1 MNAKVLFNAGYIEY
15 DVPKVEP
22 YANRYFQKKIS
33 DKKGIKY
40 YIDVYE
46 YELYD
51 RNNYEFLIRTQ
62 KNNYWIKIHMYA
74 IENMSLDEIENE
86 FESIWEKT
94 YFNYYK

>member
-40 YIDVYE
+40 Y
-46 YELYD
+46 
-51 RNNYEFLIRTQ
+51 EF
-62 KNNYWIKIHMYA
+62 
-74 IENMSLDEIENE
+74 
-86 FESIWEKT
+86 
-94 YFNYYK
+94 